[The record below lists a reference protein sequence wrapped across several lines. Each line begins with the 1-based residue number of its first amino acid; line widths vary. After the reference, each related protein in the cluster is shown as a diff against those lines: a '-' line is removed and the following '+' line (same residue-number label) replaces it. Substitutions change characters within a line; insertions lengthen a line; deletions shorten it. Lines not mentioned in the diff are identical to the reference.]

1 MPRIE
6 SLLARFAQRRLVPLA
21 YLLALIVT
29 AGALAARFALQPI
42 LPGAVFITL
51 YPAVL
56 ISAALGGLWAGL
68 LSGAAGGLAAWYLFW
83 PSATS
88 TTAVLGQSP
97 WVGVVAFTFI
107 CVLISIVMRWLRGA
121 IRQLEAERAKAS
133 QLLQEAEQSQA
144 RAETALAEMN
154 HRVKNSLQIAASLLR
169 LQAGSTA
176 EATRDALQQAAARVD
191 TVARVHLHLTGLK
204 EIEAVNFERYLRDF
218 CNEIG
223 GTWQSAGTALSWQI
237 ECDSFTV
244 PTRQAVALGLIIN
257 ELLIN
262 IMKYAYP
269 GEPRGT
275 AIIKC
280 QRTAEGTT
288 TLRIVDRGVGLPA
301 GFDPAK
307 SKGLGMRIVAALCQQ
322 IGAEL
327 EIDRSG
333 GNGASFLITVPAAA

>member
-6 SLLARFAQRRLVPLA
+6 TLLARFAQRRQVPLA

-29 AGALAARFALQPI
+29 AGAIGVRAALQPI

-83 PSATS
+83 PSAASTS
-88 TTAVLGQSP
+88 AVLGQSP
-97 WVGVVAFTFI
+97 WAGVAAFAII

-121 IRQLEAERAKAS
+121 IRQLEAERASVS

-176 EATRDALQQAAARVD
+176 DGTRDALQQAAARVD

-204 EIEAVNFERYLRDF
+204 EIEAVNFERYLRD
-218 CNEIG
+218 
-223 GTWQSAGTALSWQI
+223 SATRSTA
-237 ECDSFTV
+237 
-244 PTRQAVALGLIIN
+244 
-257 ELLIN
+257 
-262 IMKYAYP
+262 P
-269 GEPRGT
+269 GRAPAPRCPGRSSAT
-275 AIIKC
+275 ASPC
-280 QRTAEGTT
+280 R
-288 TLRIVDRGVGLPA
+288 PA
-301 GFDPAK
+301 RRWRWG
-307 SKGLGMRIVAALCQQ
+307 
-322 IGAEL
+322 
-327 EIDRSG
+327 
-333 GNGASFLITVPAAA
+333 